1 MCETV
6 ERQKPIGVPEHVNQP
21 PSSTPATPTQQ
32 PFHRARP
39 FLVASA
45 ALGIGAGFLLA
56 SVLSISQ
63 GLRLPLGLW
72 WLALVQA
79 HGHVQLFG
87 WAGLFVLGVA
97 LHFLPR
103 LRGTPLAAPSTVGWS
118 LGLLAGG
125 LALRAVSQPLL
136 ALGWGNTLLW
146 QVLWG
151 AAALAQVGGATGVV
165 GILLLTLWR
174 CPALT
179 RRPALQAVLPPLLC
193 ALCAC
198 WLALAL
204 NAAGVALALLGQQ
217 ALVLSRLDALSVAL
231 GLFGFLIPVAL
242 GMAVRLLPLYLGL
255 RPFPPQAFQ
264 AVFWCYLAGLL
275 LRLFSAGFAQD
286 ARVPALLDAAGA
298 ALLGGAL
305 LAFLLLQGLLLTRR
319 RRQLQVAAVH
329 TARVQLPARP
339 YPVAVGNAHA
349 LYGPFARLI
358 QSAFAWLALAAAL
371 LLANG
376 ILQLLGLS
384 AFAPDDLMR
393 HALTVGFIAL
403 LIFGVGQR
411 MLPGFA
417 GQPLRSPRLV
427 AATLW
432 LGNAAVLLR
441 VVPGLLGLVLSGRAL
456 PPAVPALL
464 GIAFACSGP
473 LGWLALCCFTYN
485 LWRILRPA

>member
-1 MCETV
+1 MNHEPSTR
-6 ERQKPIGVPEHVNQP
+6 EQQP
-21 PSSTPATPTQQ
+21 SPTHTAPAQQ
-32 PFHRARP
+32 PFQRARP
-39 FLVASA
+39 FLAASA

-72 WLALVQA
+72 WVALVQA
-79 HGHVQLFG
+79 HGHAQLFG

-103 LRGTPLAAPSTVGWS
+103 LRGTPLAAPGAVGWS

-125 LALRAVSQPLL
+125 LALCAISQPLL
-136 ALGWGNTLLW
+136 ALGWGGTLPW

-151 AAALAQVGGATGVV
+151 AAALAQICGATGVV
-165 GILLLTLWR
+165 GILLLTLR
-174 CPALT
+174 RGPPLA

-198 WLALAL
+198 WLALVL
-204 NAAGVALALLGQQ
+204 NAAGVAGALLSQQ
-217 ALVLSRLDALSVAL
+217 VLVSPRLDALSVAL
-231 GLFGFLIPVAL
+231 GLYGFLVPVAL

-264 AVFWCYLAGLL
+264 AIFWCYLAGLL
-275 LRLFSAGFAQD
+275 LRLLAAGFGQGT
-286 ARVPALLDAAGA
+286 ALSTRLDAAGA

-329 TARVQLPARP
+329 TDRVQLPARP
-339 YPVAVGNAHA
+339 YPVALGNNPA
-349 LYGPFARLI
+349 LYGPFARLL

-376 ILQLLGLS
+376 VLQLLGLS
-384 AFAPDDLMR
+384 AFAPDDLIR

-441 VVPGLLGLVLSGRAL
+441 VVPGLLGLLLGGLAL